1 MAGFYLETVIYFFF
15 KCKLKSG
22 TVTLGKYVSSSG
34 RTEEMNVVNELN
46 DDVTI
51 PQLCNN

>member
-1 MAGFYLETVIYFFF
+1 M
-15 KCKLKSG
+15 
-22 TVTLGKYVSSSG
+22 TLGKYVSSSG
-34 RTEEMNVVNELN
+34 RTEEMDVVNELPR